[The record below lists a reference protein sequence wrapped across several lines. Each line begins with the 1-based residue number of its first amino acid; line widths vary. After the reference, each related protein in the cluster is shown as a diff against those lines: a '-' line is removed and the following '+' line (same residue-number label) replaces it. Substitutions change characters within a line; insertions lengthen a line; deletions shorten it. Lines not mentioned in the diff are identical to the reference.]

1 MGPPEKVSFLPVTVM
16 EVCPEPVPLLPF
28 THGAE
33 LWLRWKLVERQGEL
47 VNVED
52 LLLPE
57 DGEFLKHND
66 NGGKVM
72 SNNATALA
80 FSHFT
85 FEASNH
91 DVVVIDIQ
99 GVKDTATNTYRWT
112 DPQIHSRDGIENG
125 NIADGSGFASGNYG
139 QDGMKKF
146 VRTHVCNGICKHMGL
161 PLLCEHELPLHTV
174 DNLV

>member
-1 MGPPEKVSFLPVTVM
+1 
-16 EVCPEPVPLLPF
+16 
-28 THGAE
+28 
-33 LWLRWKLVERQGEL
+33 
-47 VNVED
+47 
-52 LLLPE
+52 
-57 DGEFLKHND
+57 
-66 NGGKVM
+66 M

-161 PLLCEHELPLHTV
+161 PLLCEHEV
-174 DNLV
+174 DAESAWASPKKAEWCKPVSSCHPAKEEDKAPNDGAPTHRRTAADQSGGHAV